1 MPPYLTAIII
11 ILLII
16 VMLVAYIWSLYNS
29 LVKLNERVEEAFK
42 DITVQLKYRADL
54 LPNLVNTVKG
64 FAKHE
69 KETLENV
76 IKARASA
83 TSATSFKDIAAAD
96 SAVESALGRL
106 LMVSEKYPELKANE
120 NFLELQHDIEDI
132 ENKIQAARRF
142 YNAGVEKFNVKVKVF
157 PTNIFAK
164 KLGFS
169 AREYYDVDESE
180 KAIIKNAPKV
190 EF

>member
-11 ILLII
+11 VLLVII
-16 VMLVAYIWSLYNS
+16 MLAAYIWSLYNS

>member
-16 VMLVAYIWSLYNS
+16 VMLAAYIWSLYNS